1 MHERIFFNA
10 HHSPIGAW
18 ASFTLGYQGASGG
31 LGLELAGPANQ
42 NVYIGLQQIDGESFE
57 MLPFY
62 GEAVNQKQ
70 NFDSTENLHT
80 SKRKIKP
87 FDEVLIRRNFR
98 LCSDIWTAKELT
110 FAIYSPVRSIPDPSF
125 SSDQILQS
133 TLIPAVFAEITID
146 NRMGKDQ
153 RKALFGYQGSDP
165 YSSMRHILGNGKE
178 SRICGIGQGSL
189 TAICCTGTNVLSG
202 LAFSIEDIA
211 FCKSRE
217 SLMSGLGTTGA
228 LLMTAPAGTISTWKI
243 VICFF
248 RGGIVSKG
256 FEAEY
261 LYTKYFHSIEEV
273 AAFGLNHFDEYRDLA
288 LKADSIIEEKSL
300 SAERKFMMAHSI
312 RSYYGNTQLLSMN
325 GKPLWVVNEGEYRMI
340 NTIDLTVDHLFYEM
354 KFNPW
359 TVKNVLDFYCEK
371 YSYQDTVK
379 SPENPKEYP
388 GGISFTHDMGVGNSF
403 SPMGRSAYELPNLKG
418 CFSFMTQEELV
429 NWILC
434 AGVYICDT
442 DDFDFLIS
450 RQDILQSCFSSMV
463 NRDHFDPEK
472 RDGIMD
478 FDSSCVIN
486 GSEINTYDNVDEFTG
501 IAKRNSYL
509 AVKCWAAYTIFEL
522 LFTRLGKSDLA
533 AQASRQAMLCANTIC
548 AFQNADGTI
557 PALLEKGN
565 QSVLISTIEGLVF
578 PLFYKPELLD
588 ENGLYG
594 KLIRALKNHCK
605 AILKKGICLFEDN
618 GWRLSSTSENSWL
631 SKIYLCQFVAEKIL
645 HLETDY
651 AADRAHLSWLTDCG
665 NSYFAWSD
673 QMKAGKVC
681 GSRYYPRGVTSIL
694 WLK

>member
-1 MHERIFFNA
+1 MHERLFFNA

-18 ASFTLGYQGASGG
+18 ASFTLGHQGASGG
-31 LGLELAGPANQ
+31 LGLQLAGPANQ
-42 NVYIGLQQIDGESFE
+42 NFYIGLQQIDGEGFE

-70 NFDSTENLHT
+70 NFYSTENPHP

-87 FDEVLIRRNFR
+87 FDEALIRRDFR
-98 LCSDIWTAKELT
+98 LCSDIWTAGELT
-110 FAIYSPVRSIPDPSF
+110 FAIYSPVSSIPDPL
-125 SSDQILQS
+125 SSSEQILQK

-146 NRMGKDQ
+146 NRMGTTE
-153 RKALFGYQGSDP
+153 RKALLGYQGSDP
-165 YSSMRHILGNGKE
+165 YSSMRHILRNDSE
-178 SRICGIGQGSL
+178 NRICGVGQGGL
-189 TAICCTGTNVLSG
+189 TAICCADNNVLSG

-211 FCKSRE
+211 FCKNKE
-217 SLMSGLGTTGA
+217 SLRSGLGTIGA
-228 LLMTAPAGTISTWKI
+228 LLMNAPAGTISTWKM

-248 RGGIVSKG
+248 QGGVVTKG

-261 LYTKYFHSIEEV
+261 LYSRYFHSIEEV
-273 AAFGLNHFDEYRDLA
+273 AAFGLKHFNEYRDMA
-288 LKADSIIEEKSL
+288 LKADSIIEDTSL
-300 SAERKFMMAHSI
+300 SSERKFMMAHAI

-325 GKPLWVVNEGEYRMI
+325 GKLLWVVNEGEYRMI
-340 NTIDLTVDHLFYEM
+340 NTIDLMADHLFYEM

-371 YSYQDTVK
+371 YSYQDNVK
-379 SPENPKEYP
+379 VLGNPKEYP
-388 GGISFTHDMGVGNSF
+388 GGISFTHDMGVGNCF
-403 SPMGRSAYELPNLKG
+403 SPQGRSAYELPNLKG

-434 AGVYICDT
+434 AGVYVCGTGDY
-442 DDFDFLIS
+442 DWLIS
-450 RQDILQSCFSSMV
+450 RQDVIRFCFSSMI

-478 FDSSCVIN
+478 LDSSCVMN

-501 IAKRNSYL
+501 IARRNSYL
-509 AVKCWAAYTIFEL
+509 AVKCWAAYTIFEV
-522 LFTRLGKSDLA
+522 LFTRLGRSDLA
-533 AQASRQAMLCANTIC
+533 AQASGQAMLCANTIC
-548 AFQNADGTI
+548 AFQKADGTI
-557 PALLEKGN
+557 PAVLEKDN

-578 PLFYKPELLD
+578 PWFCKPELLD

-594 KLIRALKNHCK
+594 RLIHALKAHCK
-605 AILKKGICLFEDN
+605 TILRKGICLFEDN

-645 HLETDY
+645 HLERDS
-651 AADRAHLSWLTDCG
+651 AADCAHLSWLTDRD